1 MRFLKLTIAYDGT
14 SYVGWQVQSKGE
26 SIQGK
31 LERAW
36 KKVTGETK
44 RITASG
50 RTDAG
55 VHALG
60 QVCSV
65 ATESRIP
72 ETQLVRALNAET
84 PFDIAVLKAE
94 PAPDGFH
101 AIRDAVEKTYRYH
114 IQYGR
119 IQDPLRL
126 RRCWFTPVDID
137 LDAMTAGAAFVT
149 GEHDFAS
156 FQGAHSNRKTTV
168 RNLRRLAIAP
178 EVVHG
183 FPGATLEFTSN
194 GFLYNMV
201 RNLVG
206 SLVRVGLGRE
216 NPEWIEWVRDQRDR
230 KFAGQ
235 TAPPQGLF
243 LDNVVYDF

>member
-26 SIQGK
+26 SIQGR

-72 ETQLVRALNAET
+72 ETQLVRALNAYLHPLSPPEFQFQMT
-84 PFDIAVLKAE
+84 VEQMAESATTLFVLR
-94 PAPDGFH
+94 DG
-101 AIRDAVEKTYRYH
+101 
-114 IQYGR
+114 
-119 IQDPLRL
+119 
-126 RRCWFTPVDID
+126 
-137 LDAMTAGAAFVT
+137 AGAAEGMGALKVHDSEM
-149 GEHDFAS
+149 GEVKRMYTSPKIGGKFPAS
-156 FQGAHSNRKTTV
+156 LLPGSRK
-168 RNLRRLAIAP
+168 I
-178 EVVHG
+178 
-183 FPGATLEFTSN
+183 
-194 GFLYNMV
+194 
-201 RNLVG
+201 
-206 SLVRVGLGRE
+206 
-216 NPEWIEWVRDQRDR
+216 Q
-230 KFAGQ
+230 
-235 TAPPQGLF
+235 
-243 LDNVVYDF
+243 